1 LDCPKQGT
9 AGEIEYYG
17 VRPNAVFL
25 HSEEQIKHSMDRVT
39 RLRDKAVKRR
49 DSGAAVQIGKIERV
63 IDVVQRRIARM
74 K

>member
-1 LDCPKQGT
+1 LNIMASGQMQYFYTVELG
-9 AGEIEYYG
+9 A
-17 VRPNAVFL
+17 L
-25 HSEEQIKHSMDRVT
+25 EEQIKHSMDRVT

>member
-1 LDCPKQGT
+1 MQYFYTVELG
-9 AGEIEYYG
+9 A
-17 VRPNAVFL
+17 L
-25 HSEEQIKHSMDRVT
+25 EEQIKHSMDRVT